1 VKGGGV
7 HRRHCRGLSL
17 QSKGFAF
24 RRAQPASP
32 ERWLADLTL
41 GVVGPRRVVK
51 NDARRF
57 LSTLLEWNSTRVQ
70 SDILNRACSRE
81 PSPVRSDTETRKLLH
96 EVSRI
101 AERALACAKRVCEE
115 GVPAVEAGLQRL
127 DSFGREKCAP
137 SVRQESR
144 KVEPK
149 VTYEGD
155 PPTSPQS

>member
-1 VKGGGV
+1 M
-7 HRRHCRGLSL
+7 LD
-17 QSKGFAF
+17 GFSVLCSNGTAPVCKAIF
-24 RRAQPASP
+24 SI
-32 ERWLADLTL
+32 
-41 GVVGPRRVVK
+41 V
-51 NDARRF
+51 
-57 LSTLLEWNSTRVQ
+57 RVQ
-70 SDILNRACSRE
+70 ESRARLE
-81 PSPVRSDTETRKLLH
+81 SDTETRKLLH

-101 AERALACAKRVCEE
+101 AERALACAKRVFEE

>member
-1 VKGGGV
+1 MKGGGV

-17 QSKGFAF
+17 QSKGFAP

-70 SDILNRACSRE
+70 SDILNRVQESRARLE
-81 PSPVRSDTETRKLLH
+81 SDTETRKLLH

-101 AERALACAKRVCEE
+101 AERALACAKRVFEE